1 MREHGIDFTVGTRLG
16 CLIGEKIDG
25 KSTYSCGL
33 GRATYVVKNAG
44 DAGKVQPPEFIVSA
58 NPLDQQ
64 SLNAP
69 LSFSQAMTNVLDTV
83 NQHQSVASQ
92 KMTAVETGKSDDLV
106 GAMVASQKASLSFN
120 ALMQVRNKVVTSFE
134 DIMKM
139 PV

>member
-1 MREHGIDFTVGTRLG
+1 MASQPTNAVSAEQLMLSKMEAMRTQ
-16 CLIGEKIDG
+16 
-25 KSTYSCGL
+25 
-33 GRATYVVKNAG
+33 
-44 DAGKVQPPEFIVSA
+44 VQPPEFVVSA

-92 KMTAVETGKSDDLV
+92 KMTAAETGASDDLV
-106 GAMVASQKASLSFN
+106 GAMIASQKASLSFN
-120 ALMQVRNKVVTSFE
+120 ALMQVRNKVVMSFE

>member
-1 MREHGIDFTVGTRLG
+1 MASQPTNAVSAEQLMLSKMEAMRTQT
-16 CLIGEKIDG
+16 
-25 KSTYSCGL
+25 
-33 GRATYVVKNAG
+33 
-44 DAGKVQPPEFIVSA
+44 QPLEFVVSA

-64 SLNAP
+64 PLNAP

-83 NQHQSVASQ
+83 NQHQSYASE
-92 KMTAVETGKSDDLV
+92 KMTGVETGKSDDLV

-120 ALMQVRNKVVTSFE
+120 ALMQARNKVVMSFE

>member
-1 MREHGIDFTVGTRLG
+1 MASQPTNAASAEQLMLSKMEAMRTQ
-16 CLIGEKIDG
+16 
-25 KSTYSCGL
+25 
-33 GRATYVVKNAG
+33 
-44 DAGKVQPPEFIVSA
+44 VQPPEFVVSA

-92 KMTAVETGKSDDLV
+92 KMTAVETGASDDLV
-106 GAMVASQKASLSFN
+106 GAMIASQKASLSFN
-120 ALMQVRNKVVTSFE
+120 ALMQVRNKVVMSFE

>member
-1 MREHGIDFTVGTRLG
+1 MASQPTHAVSAEQLMLTKMEAMR
-16 CLIGEKIDG
+16 
-25 KSTYSCGL
+25 
-33 GRATYVVKNAG
+33 AQ
-44 DAGKVQPPEFIVSA
+44 VQPPEFVVSA

-64 SLNAP
+64 MLNTP
-69 LSFSQAMTNVLDTV
+69 LSFSEAMTNVLNTV
-83 NQHQSVASQ
+83 NQHQSLASQ

-120 ALMQVRNKVVTSFE
+120 ALMQVRNKVVGSFD

>member
-1 MREHGIDFTVGTRLG
+1 MASQPTNAVSAEQLMLSKMEAMRTQ
-16 CLIGEKIDG
+16 
-25 KSTYSCGL
+25 
-33 GRATYVVKNAG
+33 
-44 DAGKVQPPEFIVSA
+44 VQPPEFVVSA

-64 SLNAP
+64 TLNAP

-92 KMTAVETGKSDDLV
+92 KMTAVESGASDDLV
-106 GAMVASQKASLSFN
+106 GAMIASQKASLSFN
-120 ALMQVRNKVVTSFE
+120 ALMQVRNKVVMSFE

>member
-1 MREHGIDFTVGTRLG
+1 MASQPTNAVSAEQLMLSKMEAMRTQ
-16 CLIGEKIDG
+16 
-25 KSTYSCGL
+25 
-33 GRATYVVKNAG
+33 
-44 DAGKVQPPEFIVSA
+44 VQPPEFVVSA

-92 KMTAVETGKSDDLV
+92 KMTAVETGASDDLV
-106 GAMVASQKASLSFN
+106 GAMIASQKASLSFN
-120 ALMQVRNKVVTSFE
+120 ALMQVRNKVVMSFE

>member
-1 MREHGIDFTVGTRLG
+1 MASQLTNAVSAEQLMLSKMEAMRTQ
-16 CLIGEKIDG
+16 
-25 KSTYSCGL
+25 
-33 GRATYVVKNAG
+33 
-44 DAGKVQPPEFIVSA
+44 VQPPEFVVSA

-92 KMTAVETGKSDDLV
+92 KMTAVETGASDDLV
-106 GAMVASQKASLSFN
+106 GAMIASQKASLSFN
-120 ALMQVRNKVVTSFE
+120 ALMQVRNKVVMSFE